1 MEKMRMNATKEE
13 YVLIAKRCPSCES
26 LVMARMEKEQNG
38 DMHYSDY
45 RCSKCEWMSPISKR

>member
-1 MEKMRMNATKEE
+1 MNATKEE